1 MKLFFLKTWENID
14 FKRILKL
21 IQIKVFPT
29 RSHNL

>member
-1 MKLFFLKTWENID
+1 MLENID

-29 RSHNL
+29 RS